1 MDSTHPPQSQA
12 VPRWTMPLGGAPRL
26 VQAGAAVHGLG
37 RRREAY
43 LLPRLWCLHLYR
55 YRGTLEVN
63 GVAMPIRPGS
73 ASIIPPGARIVYHYR
88 GPSRHLYA
96 HFTCASPAADGD
108 EPAAPAMQPLGRRFA
123 PLWRAMD
130 EMIAWSTTQPRRSD
144 ARLWDLLWQLTLPL
158 NRSSHEP
165 GPVHQ
170 PPIHHPAYHRAVE
183 RIEMRLD
190 QRIDLHVL
198 AREVG
203 VSHNHLI
210 RLFRRHSGQTIA
222 GYVRE
227 RRVQRARHLLLHSTL
242 PVKSIACAVGL
253 SDLQQ
258 FNKTMRRQTGRS
270 PRSLR
275 GER

>member
-1 MDSTHPPQSQA
+1 MEVIPPPPGRSI
-12 VPRWTMPLGGAPRL
+12 PRWSMPLSGAPLL
-26 VQAGAAVHGLG
+26 VQAGAAIHGTG

-55 YRGTLEVN
+55 YRATLEVN
-63 GVAMPIRPGS
+63 DTAMAIRPGS
-73 ASIIPPGARIVYHYR
+73 ASIIPPGARIVYHYQ

-96 HFTCASPAADGD
+96 HFTCAAPNAGADD
-108 EPAAPAMQPLGRRFA
+108 PVVPAMQALGRRFA
-123 PLWRAMD
+123 ALWQRMD

-158 NRSSHEP
+158 NVAGHEAR
-165 GPVHQ
+165 PVDQ
-170 PPIHHPAYHRAVE
+170 PAAHHPAYHRAVE

-190 QRIDLHVL
+190 QRIDLHEL
-198 AREVG
+198 AREVS

-222 GYVRE
+222 GYVRQ

-258 FNKTMRRQTGRS
+258 FNKTMRRQTGQS